1 MPSHALPHYLRT
13 HRRRSGLS
21 ERQVAYL
28 LGCAS
33 GSKVSRY
40 ERFARLPDLRTLL
53 AYEIIFHAPAQELL
67 AGFYDAIEFA
77 TLKRVRA
84 LADSLRHAHRTPLVT
99 AQLTALAA
107 ARRPSACNHPKT

>member
-13 HRRRSGLS
+13 YRRRSGLS

-40 ERFARLPDLRTLL
+40 ERFARLPDLRTVF
-53 AYEIIFHAPAQELL
+53 AYEIIFHTPAQELL
-67 AGFYDAIEFA
+67 AGIYDAVEFT
-77 TLKRVRA
+77 TLKRVHA
-84 LADSLRHAHRTPLVT
+84 LANSLRHAPRTPLVT
-99 AQLTALAA
+99 TQLEALAG
-107 ARRPSACNHPKT
+107 ARRPSTGGHPKT